1 MERVDFWVPRVE
13 AGASGK
19 LLLMGTEYLCGV
31 GVVGDDAAVLKLTVL
46 MVAQLCEMSQPCGL

>member
-1 MERVDFWVPRVE
+1 MDKFMERVDFWVPRVE

-31 GVVGDDAAVLKLTVL
+31 GGGGGMMKLF
-46 MVAQLCEMSQPCGL
+46 